1 MFEIILVV
9 GVVLIAGAYLVRE
22 TIKSFKTGECP
33 SCKDCHCGCGGCC
46 HKKEN

>member
-9 GVVLIAGAYLVRE
+9 GVVLVAGAYLVRE

-33 SCKDCHCGCGGCC
+33 SCKDCHCGCDCC

>member
-22 TIKSFKTGECP
+22 TIKSFRTGECP
-33 SCKDCHCGCGGCC
+33 SCKDCHCGCDCC